1 MNGANMDSFIRYQ
14 NVERYRRLLARVTEE
29 TGRILKLLAEE
40 QQARLDFDP
49 DRRVAHCL
57 Q

>member
-1 MNGANMDSFIRYQ
+1 MDSFIRYQ

-29 TGRILKLLAEE
+29 TGQILKLLAEE

-49 DRRVAHCL
+49 DQRVAHCL